1 MDLLRQFLSLLK
13 AVISNEKIKKTD
25 KFYLKCRTVLSD
37 LSVFFVFIAGIGLG
51 FIVSAGADPND
62 AIEAAAPL
70 IGAALYFI
78 LLLFFCIWLLLLN
91 EFFCI

>member
-1 MDLLRQFLSLLK
+1 M
-13 AVISNEKIKKTD
+13 ISNEKIKKTD

-78 LLLFFCIWLLLLN
+78 LLLFFLYMVVTVERIFLHLKGKEN
-91 EFFCI
+91 EKSDS